1 MRVSKPVS
9 LAVSAAAALTAVPA
23 VPAAQ
28 AAQRVAQA
36 VPVADGIGR
45 PGLPGCAVSGEREFP
60 VRTRIHG
67 GPDAYEAGG
76 GYRTWYIDL
85 TNTTDATCR
94 HIHPVVVLVDDRRA
108 LTAEQPRLEFYDGE
122 RPRPVTFER
131 TDEDEHIGV
140 LGEGDGDGDGDGDD
154 EGDGFSGFTVAPG
167 ETLSVKVRL
176 AVTSD
181 AVANDVVANAA
192 VVQRQEDDGAWVGQ
206 SNDYRF
212 RIVGIESE
220 SESERENGRESAGD
234 GGGGGLEK
242 EASGEPRRD
251 AGVRERSPRGATDGV
266 PDRLPFAEELAGT
279 GLSSP
284 RAVLAAA
291 AGALLLLG
299 AGTTA
304 LVLARRGGRGR
315 R

>member
-1 MRVSKPVS
+1 MRLSKPLS
-9 LAVSAAAALTAVPA
+9 LAVTAAAALTS

-28 AAQRVAQA
+28 VSAQA
-36 VPVADGIGR
+36 
-45 PGLPGCAVSGEREFP
+45 LPDAGPSCAASGKREFP

-76 GYRTWYIDL
+76 GFRIWYIDL
-85 TNTTDATCR
+85 TNTTDATCENV
-94 HIHPVVVLVDDRRA
+94 HPVVVLVDKKRA
-108 LTAEQPRLEFYDGE
+108 LRPEQPRLEFYDGE

-140 LGEGDGDGDGDGDD
+140 LGSAGPGTSTPGTSAPGASTPPGTVPGGTGKDDGD
-154 EGDGFSGFTVAPG
+154 FPGFTVAPG
-167 ETLSVKVRL
+167 ATLSVKVRL

-192 VVQRQEDDGAWVGQ
+192 VVQRHEDDGAWVGQ

-212 RIVGIESE
+212 RIVG
-220 SESERENGRESAGD
+220 GVAGAEETD
-234 GGGGGLEK
+234 
-242 EASGEPRRD
+242 EPRGD
-251 AGVRERSPRGATDGV
+251 TGVRDRDRQGAADGV
-266 PDRLPFAEELAGT
+266 PDGLPFAEELAGT

-284 RAVLAAA
+284 RAVLAAS
-291 AGALLLLG
+291 AGALLLLAAG
-299 AGTTA
+299 AAA
-304 LVLARRGGRGR
+304 LVVARRR